1 MTPGQKLDLLNSN
14 LTNMKRKNLLPQHT
28 MGYWDQTPE
37 NLNKLLHATEMQAFK
52 EWSCPIC
59 HITVYGPKKLLL
71 EHHKIHSQK
80 RELREN
86 ETYQQD
92 YKLY

>member
-1 MTPGQKLDLLNSN
+1 M
-14 LTNMKRKNLLPQHT
+14 LPTQT
-28 MGYWDQTPE
+28 MGYWEQTPE
-37 NLNKLLHATEMQAFK
+37 NLNKLLHATEQQSFK
-52 EWSCPIC
+52 EWSCDVC
-59 HITVYGPKKLLL
+59 GITVYGPNKLLL

-86 ETYQQD
+86 ERFQKS